1 MICRRALPLPIA
13 LSLALTACQRP
24 SDPSTSNPE
33 FIRLEGERLSQAQRE
48 ELLRMRY
55 ERLAGPYE
63 ETVSLSHEL
72 ESERAVATTLRERKQ
87 ELEQAVTTLNDQKE
101 NLYRSALRAAQER
114 AIGTQMPELKVTDG
128 RTFKQVTV
136 TGASEAGIQI
146 RHSTGTARLSVNDLG
161 PERSERYGL
170 DPEHQADALAREAA
184 ERQAYERWVDQTLSL
199 QAKAPPAAKP
209 TPRAASAT
217 KEFPP
222 MTLAAP
228 ITRKASSASQAK
240 GRYFGGLRSRSRY
253 VYYSYYR
260 PASTPLI
267 SQAKCPSEPISH
279 PASSQ

>member
-13 LSLALTACQRP
+13 LSLVLTACQRP
-24 SDPSTSNPE
+24 SDPSASNPE
-33 FIRLEGERLSQAQRE
+33 FIRLEGERLSRAQRE

-63 ETVSLSHEL
+63 ETVSLSHAL
-72 ESERAVATTLRERKQ
+72 ESERAVEATLRERKQ
-87 ELEQAVTTLNDQKE
+87 ELEQAVTSLNDQKE

-114 AIGTQMPELKVTDG
+114 AIGTQMPELTVTDG

-146 RHSTGTARLSVNDLG
+146 RHSTGTARLNVNDLG

-170 DPEHQADALAREAA
+170 DPEHQANALAREAA

-199 QAKAPPAAKP
+199 QAKAPSAIKP
-209 TPRAASAT
+209 TPKTPPAT
-217 KEFPP
+217 KQPP
-222 MTLAAP
+222 VMLAAP
-228 ITRKASSASQAK
+228 ATRKASSPLQEK
-240 GRYFGGLRSRSRY
+240 PRYFGSVRSRPRY

-260 PASTPLI
+260 PVSAPVTSPV
-267 SQAKCPSEPISH
+267 KCPSESISH